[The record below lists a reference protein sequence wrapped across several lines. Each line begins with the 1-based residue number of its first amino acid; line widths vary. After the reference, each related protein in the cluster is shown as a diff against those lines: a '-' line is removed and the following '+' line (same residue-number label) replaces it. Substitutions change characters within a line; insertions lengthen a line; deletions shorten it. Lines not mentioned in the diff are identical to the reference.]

1 MEKKEDEKEKGKK
14 EMKGK
19 ADRLIHMLA
28 VAPYKK
34 PELHA
39 AVQREGLRDKDRNQL
54 TATLSSIAMQ
64 RDNTYYLLRHVWNDV
79 SDDWPFLHGARSADA
94 QTIKGMIPPP
104 PPPSSF
110 IYDVFLPTEPL
121 QKRQTP

>member
-1 MEKKEDEKEKGKK
+1 MNPTRDRDGEVRTRR
-14 EMKGK
+14 
-19 ADRLIHMLA
+19 DRLIHMLA
-28 VAPYKK
+28 VRPYKK

-79 SDDWPFLHGARSADA
+79 SDDWPFYTA
-94 QTIKGMIPPP
+94 Q
-104 PPPSSF
+104 
-110 IYDVFLPTEPL
+110 D
-121 QKRQTP
+121 RQTLKRSVGGTLSWLVS